1 MKQKVTIEVEFEKNY
16 ELKDEDKFIVI
27 KEYVLKAWKD
37 VIVYALDA
45 RLAACKTNLYDNR
58 DRVTYVDDNRIE
70 YKTEKGRVCSYN
82 IRTADGITDLI
93 ARLQKGEYKQVS
105 FADAIQMLKALYW
118 VPMDQRKNRM
128 NISFDDLY
136 SILLNYATY
145 IDQQQ
150 TA

>member
-16 ELKDEDKFIVI
+16 ELKDEEKFIVT

-37 VIVYALDA
+37 VIVHALDA
-45 RLAACKTNLYDNR
+45 RLTACKSNLYDNR
-58 DRVTYVDDNRIE
+58 NRVTYVDDNRIE
-70 YKTEKGRVCSYN
+70 YKTEEGRVCNYN
-82 IRTADGITDLI
+82 IHTADTIINLI
-93 ARLQKGEYKQVS
+93 AKLQKGEYTQIS

-118 VPMDQRKNRM
+118 VPMDQRENRT

-136 SILLNYATY
+136 TTLLYYATY
-145 IDQQQ
+145 MDQQQ